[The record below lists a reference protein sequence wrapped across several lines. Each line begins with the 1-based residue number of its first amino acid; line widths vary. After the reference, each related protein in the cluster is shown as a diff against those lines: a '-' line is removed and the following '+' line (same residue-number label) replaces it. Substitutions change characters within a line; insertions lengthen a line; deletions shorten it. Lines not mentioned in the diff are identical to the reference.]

1 MGFHF
6 ETRAIRTGS
15 EPDPL
20 TGAVIP
26 PIYATSTYRQEA
38 PGAHQG
44 FDYSRADN
52 PTRERL
58 ERALADL
65 EGAKYAVSFSSG
77 VAATAAILTLLEP
90 GDHVLSSDD
99 TYGGTYRLFEQIYRK
114 YGLTFSY
121 VDTSDLRAVQ
131 ESTKLL
137 WIETPTNPLM
147 KITDIAGVAERKGS
161 ALLAVDNT
169 FASPYLQRPLELG
182 ADLVLHSST
191 KYLGGHSDLIGGAV
205 MTNDTELHEQLKF
218 IQKSVGAVPSPF
230 DCFLV
235 HRGIKTLALRMKAH
249 CENARLLAEFLH
261 DHPKVERV
269 YYPGLPAHPGYDVAK
284 RQMRDFGGMIS
295 FELQGSVPR
304 FFKHLRIFTLAES
317 LGSVESL
324 ANHPATMTHA
334 SIPKGERERRGIRDQ
349 LIRLSV
355 GIEHPDDLIE
365 DLSRALSNQRSA
377 TGKTSDRS
385 LSADS

>member
-6 ETRAIRTGS
+6 ETRAIHTGS

-38 PGAHQG
+38 PGVHYG

-52 PTRERL
+52 PTRRHL

-65 EGAKYAVSFSSG
+65 EGAKYAVSFASG
-77 VAATAAILTLLEP
+77 VAATAAILTLLGP

-114 YGLTFSY
+114 YGLEFDY
-121 VDTSDLRAVQ
+121 VDTSDLGNIVLR

-147 KITDIAGVAERKGS
+147 KITDIQGVAERKGK

-205 MTNDTELHEQLKF
+205 MTNDPELHERLKF

-235 HRGIKTLALRMKAH
+235 HRGIKTLAVRMKAH
-249 CENARLLAEFLH
+249 CENARRIAEFLSE
-261 DHPKVERV
+261 HPKVERV
-269 YYPGLPAHPGYDVAK
+269 YYPGLSTHPGHDSAT
-284 RQMRDFGGMIS
+284 RQMSDFGGMLS
-295 FELQGSVPR
+295 FELQGDLPR
-304 FFKHLRIFTLAES
+304 FFERLKVFTLAES
-317 LGSVESL
+317 LGGVESL

-334 SIPKGERERRGIRDQ
+334 SIPEEARIRRGIRDS
-349 LIRLSV
+349 LIRLSI
-355 GIEHPDDLIE
+355 GIEHPDDLIG
-365 DLSRALSNQRSA
+365 DLRDALEA
-377 TGKTSDRS
+377 
-385 LSADS
+385 A

>member
-6 ETRAIRTGS
+6 ETRAIHTGS

-38 PGAHQG
+38 PGVHRG

-52 PTRERL
+52 PTRGRL

-65 EGAKYAVSFSSG
+65 EGAKYAVSFASG
-77 VAATAAILTLLEP
+77 VAATAAILTLLGP

-114 YGLTFSY
+114 YGLEFDY
-121 VDTSDLRAVQ
+121 VDTSDLGNIVLR
-131 ESTKLL
+131 ENTKLL

-147 KITDIAGVAERKGS
+147 KITDIQGVAERKGK

-205 MTNDTELHEQLKF
+205 MTNDPQLHEQLKF

-235 HRGIKTLALRMKAH
+235 HRGIKTLAVRMRAH
-249 CENARLLAEFLH
+249 CENAGRIAEFLSE
-261 DHPKVERV
+261 HPKVERV
-269 YYPGLPAHPGYDVAK
+269 YYPGLPAHPGHDSAK
-284 RQMRDFGGMIS
+284 RQMSDFGGMIS
-295 FELQGSVPR
+295 FELRGDVPR
-304 FFKHLRIFTLAES
+304 FFERLKVFTLAES
-317 LGSVESL
+317 LGGVESL

-334 SIPKGERERRGIRDQ
+334 SIPAEERLRRGIRDS
-349 LIRLSV
+349 LIRLSI

-365 DLSRALSNQRSA
+365 DLEWALSDQPC
-377 TGKTSDRS
+377 
-385 LSADS
+385 ADG